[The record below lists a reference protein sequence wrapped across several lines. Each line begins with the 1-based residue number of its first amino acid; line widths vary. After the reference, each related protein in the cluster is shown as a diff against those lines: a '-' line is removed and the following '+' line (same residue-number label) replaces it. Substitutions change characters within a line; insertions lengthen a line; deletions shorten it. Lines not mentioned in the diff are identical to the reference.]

1 MYTMVKNL
9 NVFKSLNIEAE
20 EIGPVLL
27 LIIQSVF
34 IGIFYG
40 AFDIGAHTLFLKT
53 YPEDMIPKAYI
64 VSGVVGIFMTS
75 IFSRYQSRI
84 KFSQLAN
91 RTLLAISAITI
102 LMRVFF
108 EFTDA
113 NWTVFLVFIL
123 LGPLNILAILAFW
136 GTVGRIFNLRQ
147 GKRLF
152 GIIDSGQV
160 FGIIVS
166 SFAIPIII
174 TFIQGTKNL
183 LVISAIS
190 IIFAM
195 LLEIIISKRYKID
208 NDSESDK
215 ENENEPEVEHEQI
228 KAKQFF
234 KDPYIA
240 FMALFVIFSMFAAF
254 FVQYSFLVVT
264 NEQYPVEEDLA
275 SYLGFFTGS
284 MMAFTLI
291 IKTFV
296 YSKLMKTYGLKVSL
310 MLSSLLLILFTGIAI
325 GVGFISGFEK
335 ASPGFIYFFLFIS
348 MGKLF
353 NKTLKDALEVP
364 AFKLLYQS
372 LKKSIRFDVQAKI
385 DGTINEIA
393 ALTSGLLL
401 GVLSILSFIEL
412 IHFSV
417 FLFALLVA
425 WAFITVKLYK
435 EYRNSLEQALQ
446 QNIQDKQDTDEDP
459 IIAQFKSL
467 LTNQK
472 KFCVKL
478 DHIKNSLPNKYIETL
493 KKLAKS
499 FTPQELKFLSRCHW
513 IELNLLY
520 LQNQTPEDWIVYFEE
535 KYNGNSL
542 SSPTIKDLDSLFNSH
557 SLQDVN
563 SAIQHLTDKQ
573 NNRHL
578 TLISGLL
585 RVPNLRTQ
593 QTTIRVCG
601 TLAELE
607 SINTLVEF
615 LDSQTLFPASF
626 ISLIQMGKK
635 SVPHLIQMF
644 YKSDI
649 SLVSQLALIHIAG
662 LYKTEDSIDFLLKNI
677 SHHRKEIR
685 NKAIAC
691 LKDIG
696 YQPTEEDLPKMF
708 HPITES
714 AQNVAWDISA
724 MASLDSDYDDDHP
737 LYIALKYEFENH
749 QSELIDLLSI
759 TYDANSVKHVQ
770 DYLATG
776 TTEGISYGL
785 ELFDLFLSEEI
796 KPMILAL
803 YEDLPLVEKT
813 RLFEMFFP
821 VEVVKKEQLLINI
834 INRDPN
840 LIGKETKRTALI
852 EFARVSTQ
860 ITNDIIAQLFNPVEE
875 LQKTAAGLIYQLE
888 PQKIAQVKPRIPNL
902 LHANLNVNELNSDQV
917 PLLYSKL
924 NEIMDL
930 FSINNDEV
938 SSLID
943 YFNIQNNINTSFI
956 KTKLNLNDYF
966 VFLIRN
972 QNESDKTF
980 DYNLYINADFDAND
994 IELKKLD
1001 YFIGIN
1007 KNKMNQ
1013 LILTHNKIIQE
1024 LINKIL

>member
-1 MYTMVKNL
+1 MVKRL
-9 NVFKSLNIEAE
+9 NVFKSLNIEADE
-20 EIGPVLL
+20 VGPVLL
-27 LIIQSVF
+27 LIIQSIF
-34 IGIFYG
+34 IGVFYG

-64 VSGVVGIFMTS
+64 VSGVVGIFLTS
-75 IFSRYQSRI
+75 LFSRYQSRI

-160 FGIIVS
+160 FGIIIS

-174 TFIQGTKNL
+174 AYINGTKNL
-183 LVISAIS
+183 LVISAVS

-195 LLEIIISKRYKID
+195 FLEVVISKRFKID
-208 NDSESDK
+208 SENNDNNEQP
-215 ENENEPEVEHEQI
+215 ENETETEHEQVS
-228 KAKQFF
+228 AKQFV
-234 KDPYIA
+234 KDPYIG
-240 FMALFVIFSMFAAF
+240 FMALFVIFSMFTAF

-325 GVGFISGFEK
+325 GIGYISGFEK

-393 ALTSGLLL
+393 ALVSGLLL
-401 GVLSILSFIEL
+401 GTLSILAFIEL

-425 WAFITVKLYK
+425 WAFITKKLYQ
-435 EYRNSLEQALQ
+435 EYRNSLEKALQ
-446 QNIQDKQDTDEDP
+446 QNVSEDTSTESDP
-459 IIAQFKSL
+459 IIIEFKNL
-467 LTNQK
+467 LSSPE
-472 KFCVKL
+472 KFSVKL
-478 DHIKNSLPNKYIETL
+478 DHIKNYLPNKYLEIL
-493 KKLAKS
+493 KKIS
-499 FTPQELKFLSRCHW
+499 ENFSPDEINFLSRCHW

-520 LQNQTPEDWIVYFEE
+520 LQNQTPENWINYFEK
-535 KYNGNSL
+535 KYNGNTL
-542 SSPTIKDLDSLFNSH
+542 NNPTVKELDNLFNSD

-563 SAIQHLTDKQ
+563 SAIQHLANKQ
-573 NNRHL
+573 DNRHL

-585 RVPNLRTQ
+585 RVPNIRTQ

-601 TLAELE
+601 TLGETE

-615 LDSQTLFPASF
+615 LDSQILFPASF
-626 ISLIQMGKK
+626 MSLSQMGEK
-635 SVPHLIQMF
+635 STPLLLQMY

-649 SLVSQLALIHIAG
+649 SLVSQLALIHLIG
-662 LYKTEDSIDFLLKNI
+662 QYETNESVEFLLNNI
-677 SHHRKEIR
+677 SHHRKEVR
-685 NKAIAC
+685 NKSVEC
-691 LKDIG
+691 LKQLN
-696 YQPTEEDLPKMF
+696 YQPNEAEIPKMF
-708 HPITES
+708 HPITEAS
-714 AQNVAWDISA
+714 QTVAWDISA
-724 MASLDSDYDDDHP
+724 IASLGSEYNDDHP
-737 LYIALKYEFENH
+737 LRQALIYEFESH
-749 QSELIDLLSI
+749 QTDLIDILSI
-759 TYDANSVKHVQ
+759 TYDSTSVKHVQ

-785 ELFDLFLSEEI
+785 ELFDLFISEEI
-796 KPMILAL
+796 KPMILAI

-813 RLFEMFFP
+813 RLLEMFFP
-821 VEVVKKEQLLINI
+821 VEVVKKDQLLLNI

-840 LIGKETKRTALI
+840 LISKETKRTALI
-852 EFARVSTQ
+852 EFARISKEVTD
-860 ITNDIIAQLFNPVEE
+860 DIIAQLFSPIQE
-875 LQKTAAGLIYQLE
+875 LQKEAALIIHRLA
-888 PQKIAQVKPRIPNL
+888 PNKINTVKPRIPVELLGNL
-902 LHANLNVNELNSDQV
+902 SQINAETKNLDSIYEIDEIILSNLSINKDKLSPILEYLNINSSTNNQ
-917 PLLYSKL
+917 LKKNKNKL
-924 NEIMDL
+924 NE
-930 FSINNDEV
+930 
-938 SSLID
+938 
-943 YFNIQNNINTSFI
+943 
-956 KTKLNLNDYF
+956 YF

-972 QNESDKTF
+972 QKEPEAEIDYSLYIEGG
-980 DYNLYINADFDAND
+980 YNLNEIDVNNLDF
-994 IELKKLD
+994 
-1001 YFIGIN
+1001 FIGI
-1007 KNKMNQ
+1007 KKEKMNQ
-1013 LILTHNKIIQE
+1013 LVLTNNEVIQD
-1024 LINKIL
+1024 LINKLI

>member
-1 MYTMVKNL
+1 MVKKLNL
-9 NVFKSLNIEAE
+9 FKSLNIEADE
-20 EIGPVLL
+20 VAPVML

-64 VSGVVGIFMTS
+64 VSGVVGIFLTS

-108 EFTDA
+108 EFTEA
-113 NWTVFLVFIL
+113 SWTVFLVFIL

-160 FGIIVS
+160 FGIIIS

-174 TFIQGTKNL
+174 TYIQGTKNL
-183 LVISAIS
+183 LVICAIS

-208 NDSESDK
+208 VTDTSENEAENESES
-215 ENENEPEVEHEQI
+215 EIEHEQV
-228 KAKQFF
+228 KAKQFI

-264 NEQYPVEEDLA
+264 NEQYPLEEDLA

-325 GVGFISGFEK
+325 GIGFISGFEK

-401 GVLSILSFIEL
+401 GALSILSFIEL

-417 FLFALLVA
+417 FLFVLLVA
-425 WAFITVKLYK
+425 WAFITIKLYK

-446 QNIQDKQDTDEDP
+446 QNIHEEDLEKVDP
-459 IIAQFKSL
+459 VISQFKTL
-467 LTNQK
+467 LSDPVRFST
-472 KFCVKL
+472 KL
-478 DHIKNSLPNKYIETL
+478 NHIKSFLPDKYIETL
-493 KKLAKS
+493 IKIS
-499 FTPQELKFLSRCHW
+499 ENFTPQEITFLSRCHW

-520 LQNQTPEDWIVYFEE
+520 LQNQTPANWIAYFEQ
-535 KYNGNSL
+535 KYNGNTL
-542 SSPTIKDLDSLFNSH
+542 NSPTVKNLDALFNSD
-557 SLQDVN
+557 SLKDVN
-563 SAIQHLTDKQ
+563 SAIQHLANKQ
-573 NNRHL
+573 DNRHL

-585 RVPNLRTQ
+585 RVPNIRTQ

-601 TLAELE
+601 TLAEIE

-615 LDSQTLFPASF
+615 LDSQILFPASF
-626 ISLIQMGKK
+626 ISLLQMGEK
-635 SVPHLIQMF
+635 SIPYLIQMF
-644 YKSDI
+644 FKTDI
-649 SLVSQLALIHIAG
+649 SLVTQLSLIHIVG
-662 LYKTEDSIDFLLKNI
+662 HYKTNESIDFLLKNI

-685 NKAIAC
+685 KKSTEC
-691 LKDIG
+691 LKKLN
-696 YQPTEEDLPKMF
+696 YQPKEEELPKMF
-708 HPITES
+708 HPVTKAAEK
-714 AQNVAWDISA
+714 VAWDISA
-724 MASLDSDYDDDHP
+724 LASLGSDFEENHP
-737 LYIALKYEFENH
+737 LHKAINYEFEFH

-759 TYDANSVKHVQ
+759 TYDSTSVKHVQ
-770 DYLATG
+770 DYLATE

-813 RLFEMFFP
+813 RLLENYFP
-821 VEVVKKEQLLINI
+821 VEVVKKEQLLLNI

-840 LIGKETKRTALI
+840 LVSKETKRTALI
-852 EFARVSTQ
+852 EYAQISNK
-860 ITNDIIAQLFNPVEE
+860 ITNDIIAQLFNPITE
-875 LQKTAAGLIYQLE
+875 LQKTAALIINKIE
-888 PQKIAQVKPRIPNL
+888 PNRISAVKPRL
-902 LHANLNVNELNSDQV
+902 STTLK
-917 PLLYSKL
+917 SKL
-924 NEIMDL
+924 GIGST
-930 FSINNDEV
+930 SIDQ
-938 SSLID
+938 ID
-943 YFNIQNNINTSFI
+943 SAYKIDSAIINTFSVN
-956 KTKLNLNDYF
+956 KQQVSALLDYLSMPDTKSKGLLKNNLTEYF

-972 QNESDKTF
+972 QTGTEESYN
-980 DYNLYINADFDAND
+980 YNLYIDANFNSD
-994 IELKKLD
+994 EIELNKVN
-1001 YFIGIN
+1001 YIIGI
-1007 KNKMNQ
+1007 KKEQMNQ
-1013 LILTHNKIIQE
+1013 LVLTNDEIVQE
-1024 LINKIL
+1024 LINKIT